1 MAKGYDT
8 PTVPQLNAAV
18 DALRQW
24 AFATIKTKFGT
35 LGYGFLESQAY
46 SYVTND
52 ELLEA
57 VNTVVKALEE
67 N

>member
-24 AFATIKTKFGT
+24 AFRTIKTKLEAAGDQ
-35 LGYGFLESQAY
+35 FLESMAD

-57 VNTVVKALEE
+57 VKVVAQALRE